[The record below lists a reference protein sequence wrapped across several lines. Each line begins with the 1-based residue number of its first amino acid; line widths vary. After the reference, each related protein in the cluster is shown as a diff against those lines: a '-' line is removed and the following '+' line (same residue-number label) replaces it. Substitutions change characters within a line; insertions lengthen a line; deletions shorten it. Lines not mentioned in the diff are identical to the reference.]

1 MSKWLYM
8 GKQDNKVG
16 SAKEA
21 TALLSTQYQCVAFCL
36 SLPSLSL
43 LFLSP
48 ADPFPSLALPG
59 LPAIKPLYP
68 HELQGGREE
77 PK

>member
-59 LPAIKPLYP
+59 LLLN
-68 HELQGGREE
+68 HFTLTLQGGREE